1 MGLLGIWISAFLTL
15 AIFSFLYKDNPIYK
29 FAEHLF
35 VGISAGYAF
44 IQAITGTLRPNLYEH
59 VKGAMETGDAKGLVR
74 LGALVL
80 GGMMLMRL
88 SPKGKWISRW
98 PLALMIG
105 AFAALRLTGLAQSDL
120 VRQINGTMIPIY
132 GKDIPWL
139 SWEGPSIINNWILI
153 TGVIC
158 VLVYFFFSREQKTP
172 TKQISYLGTV
182 FLMITFGSSF
192 GYTVLGRLSLL
203 IGRAQD
209 LYVYAERRNGY
220 ASIVCA
226 IIVILY
232 LVIWEMMN
240 KAGKSTKP

>member
-1 MGLLGIWISAFLTL
+1 
-15 AIFSFLYKDNPIYK
+15 
-29 FAEHLF
+29 
-35 VGISAGYAF
+35 
-44 IQAITGTLRPNLYEH
+44 
-59 VKGAMETGDAKGLVR
+59 
-74 LGALVL
+74 LVL
-80 GGMMLMRL
+80 GVMILMRL
-88 SPKGKWISRW
+88 FPKGKWISRW

-132 GKDIPWL
+132 GKDLAWF
-139 SWEGPSIINNWILI
+139 SWEGASRINNFILI
-153 TGVIC
+153 SGVIC

-172 TKQISYLGTV
+172 IKQISYIGTV

-203 IGRAQD
+203 IGRVQD

-232 LVIWEMMN
+232 LVIWERMN
-240 KAGKSTKP
+240 KSRKRGV